1 MSKILKVTAKDNKNS
16 KFKITIGKEYDVIKQ
31 EDNFIIIENDN
42 SKVVRYSLDLFK
54 DVKREA
60 AAPPPP
66 PRRTERD
73 LINSIR
79 RNGSAVTFVDFEN
92 NIKRL
97 DANRIDVSGSNISC
111 GVNQI
116 NPIMNY
122 FDDITRT
129 VNGLDTDEDLK
140 DLRNELLYALLSTR
154 LQRLSIR
161 FIVYSYPKYPRYE
174 DFTTYLATISD
185 VQTPDAKRN
194 PNSGNNILVGVIDT
208 PGLRV
213 IPTN

>member
-16 KFKITIGKEYDVIKQ
+16 KFKITIGKEYNVIRH
-31 EDNFIIIENDN
+31 ENNFIIIENDN
-42 SKVVRYSLDLFK
+42 NKVVRYSLDLFK
-54 DVKREA
+54 DIKREA
-60 AAPPPP
+60 VAPPPP
-66 PRRTERD
+66 PKRTERD

-79 RNGSAVTFVDFEN
+79 RNGASVTFVDFEN

-97 DANRIDVSGSNISC
+97 DSNRIHVSGSNISC

-116 NPIMNY
+116 HPILQY
-122 FDDITRT
+122 FDDIIRI
-129 VNGLDTDEDLK
+129 VNRLGADEDLI

-154 LQRLSIR
+154 LQRLSVR
-161 FIVYSYPKYPRYE
+161 FVVYSYPVYPRYE
-174 DFTTYLATISD
+174 DFTKYLATISD

-194 PNSGNNILVGVIDT
+194 PNSGNNIIVGVIDT

-213 IPTN
+213 IPAN